1 MFQEIHNKI
10 VQRQLQMG
18 MVKNYLKKDNI
29 FRKKVKK
36 LLMIL
41 DLDNNDI
48 IMEYQKTAEA
58 ASDLIGNKIT
68 KVSKNL
74 PQDNSETIEH
84 EHDKEILKERHI
96 SPEECQKTIN
106 DLTII

>member
-10 VQRQLQMG
+10 VQRQLQMR

-36 LLMIL
+36 LLMTL

-58 ASDLIGNKIT
+58 ASDLLVIKLQKSQKIYHRIIQ
-68 KVSKNL
+68 KQLNMNMIKKYLKKDIYLQKNVRKL
-74 PQDNSETIEH
+74 LMI
-84 EHDKEILKERHI
+84 
-96 SPEECQKTIN
+96 
-106 DLTII
+106 

>member
-1 MFQEIHNKI
+1 
-10 VQRQLQMG
+10 
-18 MVKNYLKKDNI
+18 
-29 FRKKVKK
+29 
-36 LLMIL
+36 MIL

-68 KVSKNL
+68 KVSKSS

-84 EHDKEILKERHI
+84 EHDKEILK
-96 SPEECQKTIN
+96 
-106 DLTII
+106 